1 MYQEFYGLKEKPFVL
16 TPDPQFLYLGE
27 GHQTAIE
34 SLIYGIQQKE
44 GFMLIVG
51 DIGTGKTTICRTL
64 LEKLNGEVNPVRNS
78 SGALNPAGIVP
89 KCNPAAEQR
98 GIISNGVKAALIFN
112 SFLSEEE
119 LLESILQEYG
129 FPSKG
134 RSRKER
140 LDALNKLFIHYLS
153 QNKNAILIIDE
164 AQNLSTPVLEQIR
177 MLSNLETEK
186 EKMLQII
193 LVGQLE
199 LNQKLQSPELRQLNQ
214 RIAIRHH
221 LLPLTRTEMES
232 YIYQRLQVAGANG
245 NVTFLKSAL
254 DEIYK
259 FSKGIPRLINLL
271 CDRSLLGGFVDQTSH
286 IDKGIVKKARKSLLG
301 EEGRSVPSRAWAL
314 LRFFNPIRIILLI
327 IIFLFAGMML
337 SSQSH
342 LLSSQTERTGGAYL
356 QVSGTTK
363 QAVLTIPLDKEQNF
377 QKEYLG
383 DQEGQRWGE
392 TVE

>member
-1 MYQEFYGLKEKPFVL
+1 MYQEFYGLKAKPFVL
-16 TPDPQFLYLGE
+16 TPDPQFIYLSE
-27 GHQTAIE
+27 GHQTALE
-34 SLIYGIQQKE
+34 SLIYGIHQRE
-44 GFMLIVG
+44 GFMVIVG

-64 LEKLNGEVNPVRNS
+64 LEKLNGE
-78 SGALNPAGIVP
+78 
-89 KCNPAAEQR
+89 
-98 GIISNGVKAALIFN
+98 VKAALIFN